1 MQCDLSRRPPVRA
14 PLLAGAAWAVALTAV
29 ASPAPAAAQHEA
41 PPEASAHA
49 LEDVTVVQPDGS
61 RRAGVTVVVRDGL
74 VEALGPDV
82 EVPGDAERLEG
93 DSLWVY
99 PGLVDADGGTELTWP
114 GEDGDDGD
122 GDGESSPP
130 WNPGRTAQGYTPS
143 RRAVDAVTA
152 TGDGLEQLRRKGV
165 VASAVHPA
173 GGLAPGRGV
182 LLSHR
187 PGAEVPRDLVVDP
200 ALGLSLT
207 FETADQAYPSTHYG
221 VLAFL
226 RQRLA
231 DAERHERVT
240 AAHAESPAGMTPP
253 SWDPDLE
260 ALSRAVSGPDPVFFR
275 ADRAEDIGQALDLAE
290 AHGFRPVV
298 VGGREAWD
306 VADRLARR
314 DVAVLLS
321 LDFPEPQRWEPP
333 EDDGGGEEPAEGA
346 PEDTAAAE
354 AGGGETPPGGEQEQ
368 EEELEPE
375 VLREKRRIEDA
386 WAAAGRL
393 ADAGVRVALTSGGGE
408 ADLREGARKAIE
420 YGLSEDEALR
430 ALTATP
436 ARVLGA
442 PWLAGVREG
451 RPANLVVTDGP
462 LFAEDTRIRY
472 TFVEGGL
479 ERGAEPGA
487 EPEEPPAV
495 DVSGRWEAE
504 LETESGSFTGTLSLD
519 QQGARFDGTMT
530 TQFGES
536 RVVDG
541 TVSGSDV
548 SFTVV
553 VDAGGQTLRL
563 SFTGTAS
570 ESEMSG
576 SGSGPP
582 QVGSFTWEAERTGGP
597 GGGEGP

>member
-1 MQCDLSRRPPVRA
+1 MQCDPPGRTPVRA
-14 PLLAGAAWAVALTAV
+14 SILAGAAGALALSAL
-29 ASPAPAAAQHEA
+29 ASPAPAAAQHEE
-41 PPEASAHA
+41 PPGAAAHA
-49 LEDVTVVQPDGS
+49 LEDVTVVEPDGS
-61 RRAGVTVVVRDGL
+61 RRSGVTVVVRDGL

-93 DSLWVY
+93 DSLLVY

-114 GEDGDDGD
+114 GEDGGDD
-122 GDGESSPP
+122 ETTVP
-130 WNPGRTAQGYTPS
+130 WNPGRTAQGFTPS
-143 RRAVDAVTA
+143 RHAVDAVTA
-152 TGDGLEQLRRKGV
+152 TGDGLEQLRRQGV
-165 VASAVHPA
+165 VASAVHPD
-173 GGLAPGRGV
+173 GGLAPGQGV

-187 PGAEVPRDLVVDP
+187 PAADVPRDLVVDP
-200 ALGLSLT
+200 RLGLSLT

-231 DAERHERVT
+231 DAERHQRVT
-240 AAHAESPAGMTPP
+240 AAHAESAAGMRPP
-253 SWDPDLE
+253 SWDPDLK
-260 ALSRAVSGPDPVFFR
+260 ALSGGVSGPDPVFFR
-275 ADRAEDIGQALDLAE
+275 ADRAEDVRQVLDLGE
-290 AHGFRPVV
+290 AHGFRPVI
-298 VGGREAWD
+298 VGGRESWE

-314 DVAVLLS
+314 DVPVLLS

-333 EDDGGGEEPAEGA
+333 EDDGEEADDPSPEGEAGEAEG
-346 PEDTAAAE
+346 
-354 AGGGETPPGGEQEQ
+354 PPGEGGDEAAPDGEQ

-408 ADLREGARKAIE
+408 ADLREGARKAVE
-420 YGLSEDEALR
+420 YGLSEDEALA

-436 ARVLGA
+436 ARLLGA

-472 TFVEGGL
+472 TFVEGAL
-479 ERGAEPGA
+479 ERGAEPGEA
-487 EPEEPPAV
+487 PDEPPAV

-504 LETESGSFTGTLSLD
+504 LETGSGSFAGTLSLE
-519 QQGARFDGTMT
+519 QQDARFDGTMS

-548 SFTVV
+548 TFTVV

-570 ESEMSG
+570 EREMSG

-582 QVGSFTWEAERTGGP
+582 PVGSFTWEAERSGGP
-597 GGGEGP
+597 DGGEGR